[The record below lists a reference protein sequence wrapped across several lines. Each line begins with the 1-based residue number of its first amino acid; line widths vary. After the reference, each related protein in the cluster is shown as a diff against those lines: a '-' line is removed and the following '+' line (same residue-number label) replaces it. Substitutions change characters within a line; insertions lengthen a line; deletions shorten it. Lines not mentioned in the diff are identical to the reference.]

1 MERKLVNW
9 AGLLGI
15 ISLISYAL
23 AVIISPMAYP
33 GYNWMEQAVSDLSAD
48 NAPSKALW
56 DQLSALYGSCGI
68 VSVTCAMIYV
78 ADNRISSRL
87 FQIGIY
93 LFAAMNWVSGVGYRM
108 FPLANAGKEIAS
120 FQEVMH
126 IVVTV
131 LVVLLSIIS
140 LVILII
146 AGLRQDEARSLGRW
160 AAIALAMMMIGA
172 VGTAIA
178 PPQYFG
184 IVERC
189 SVFAATGFNA
199 VLGWYL
205 FRGFAVKVKYGGK

>member
-1 MERKLVNW
+1 MERKPINW
-9 AGLLGI
+9 IGLLGI

-56 DQLSALYGSCGI
+56 DQLSALYGSCGL
-68 VSVTCAMIYV
+68 VSVTCASVYI
-78 ADNRISSRL
+78 ADNKVSARL
-87 FQIGIY
+87 FRTGIY
-93 LFAAMNWVSGVGYRM
+93 LFATMNWVSNAGYRM
-108 FPLANAGKEIAS
+108 FPLADAGKEIAS
-120 FQEVMH
+120 FQEMMH

-140 LVILII
+140 LVILVI
-146 AGLRQDEARSLGRW
+146 AGSRYKEVKRLGCW
-160 AAIALAMMMIGA
+160 AAVALTLMMIGA
-172 VGTAIA
+172 IGTGIA

-205 FRGFAVKVKYGGK
+205 FKGFGQSNGCIYD

>member
-1 MERKLVNW
+1 MERKLINW
-9 AGLLGI
+9 IGLLGI

-56 DQLSALYGSCGI
+56 DQLSALYGSCGL
-68 VSVTCAMIYV
+68 VSVTCASVYI
-78 ADNRISSRL
+78 ADNKVSARL
-87 FQIGIY
+87 FRTGIY
-93 LFAAMNWVSGVGYRM
+93 LFAAMNWVSNAGYRM
-108 FPLANAGKEIAS
+108 FPLADAGKEIAS
-120 FQEVMH
+120 FQEMMH

-140 LVILII
+140 LVILVI
-146 AGLRQDEARSLGRW
+146 AGSRYKEVKRLGCW
-160 AAIALAMMMIGA
+160 AAVALTLMMIGA
-172 VGTAIA
+172 IGTGIA

-205 FRGFAVKVKYGGK
+205 FKGFGQSNGCIYD